1 MSKYGPLVE
10 SVIPLVKVTRE
21 DNRNQNN
28 TKEGKDQEEEY
39 KKEENNGK
47 TNDDK
52 NKIVLKENEKLR
64 SRGKAWNFILNFVI

>member
-39 KKEENNGK
+39 KKEENSGK
-47 TNDDK
+47 TNVDK
-52 NKIVLKENEKLR
+52 NEIVLKANEKLR
-64 SRGKAWNFILNFVI
+64 SRGKAWNFILNFII